1 MEKREL
7 TCIGCPLG
15 CSITVTMENAEIL
28 DVTGNTCKR
37 GDAYARKE
45 VTHPTRIVTSTVRVS
60 GGTIP
65 MVSCKI
71 FAIINALCG
80 ITVPAP
86 VSIGDILVQDVAG
99 TGVDIVATKNVPAK
113 L

>member
-1 MEKREL
+1 MLECICSSKE
-7 TCIGCPLG
+7 TICIG
-15 CSITVTMENAEIL
+15 
-28 DVTGNTCKR
+28 
-37 GDAYARKE
+37 KE
-45 VTHPTRIVTSTVRVS
+45 D
-60 GGTIP
+60 IP
-65 MVSCKI
+65 KEKI

>member
-1 MEKREL
+1 
-7 TCIGCPLG
+7 
-15 CSITVTMENAEIL
+15 
-28 DVTGNTCKR
+28 
-37 GDAYARKE
+37 
-45 VTHPTRIVTSTVRVS
+45 
-60 GGTIP
+60 
-65 MVSCKI
+65 MVSCKTKEDIPKEKI

-80 ITVPAP
+80 VTVPAP